1 MTGLPR
7 GLAAIGE
14 GSNMADNEFLKNK
27 NQIRRF
33 CHRATHSGGV
43 LVAGI
48 RGVGKTHLVDAAL
61 NERNEQGTSR
71 RVQVIREPKKL
82 PRYLIKVDVDP
93 FFPTDEK
100 TTKSDTTVD
109 ENALAFILMRN
120 IVFGLTSAIDSRY
133 SLRQHGKTLR
143 ERLGFWRYWF
153 APNGIIPDC
162 IYLISALFAFSLFIF
177 LWVGRLLEHY
187 LNGLTF
193 LSGHVL
199 ACFTHPFGFLSI
211 LFGSGVVAVMLLMF
225 WRWLDWRALANMSA
239 YLFALVNA
247 HETSKTDDK
256 ETSIKQ
262 ELTSK
267 LPVFLLPVLIVLL
280 IYCTVKGS
288 FKDIT
293 DLIEMHKELTGL
305 LLAIVAYTAVKI
317 SETKNHDHTHY
328 DQTNSAWMISL
339 LRRYLFLCHR
349 CGLEPVLVL
358 DELDKLE
365 ELNDFWQESRQN
377 QAKEKSATPK
387 KTSTPRFTKST
398 AQMAATSPQDNKLDM
413 FLVALAR
420 LKSSLGAEFLW
431 VLISGPKL
439 GERLKKHRHKRID
452 GNLGILAT
460 VITQEVIVGAMDAGT
475 AKQIAEDK
483 LTQQQSIEV
492 QTEPEDETTQFKENG
507 SWLKEEGVA
516 DVLWLRSYGNPATM
530 VRMVESKEFF
540 TLKPSDKV
548 SSLAAAVKDLWRT
561 EQQVRYF
568 EFNSELGYQE
578 FLFDKWSQV
587 WIHSGMLNL
596 ANRFIKEAVPYDY
609 FNDERL
615 DKELKKFYETLNGVE
630 PYEYFTDEYLD
641 KAFKDFFNWDVNRSR
656 IDREVLAL
664 LSGNP
669 TLLQMVGEKMLFRC
683 LLNKGGIIAAGEQDA
698 GIYVRFV
705 STSQSIP

>member
-1 MTGLPR
+1 M
-7 GLAAIGE
+7 AAIGR
-14 GSNMADNEFLKNK
+14 GGNMADNEFIKNK

-33 CHRATHSGGV
+33 CHRATHTGGV
-43 LVAGI
+43 LLVAGI

-61 NERNEQGTSR
+61 NERNDQGTSR
-71 RVQVIREPKKL
+71 RVQVKREPKKL
-82 PRYLIKVDVDP
+82 QRYLIKVDVDP
-93 FFPTDEK
+93 FFPTDERTIK
-100 TTKSDTTVD
+100 ADATVD
-109 ENALAFILMRN
+109 ENTLAFTLMRN

-162 IYLISALFAFSLFIF
+162 FYLTSALFTFSLIIFI
-177 LWVGRLLEHY
+177 WVGHLLEHY
-187 LNGLTF
+187 LNGLGF

-199 ACFTHPFGFLSI
+199 ACFTHPLGFLSI
-211 LFGSGVVAVMLLMF
+211 LLASGVVAAAMLLMF

-247 HETSKTDDK
+247 HDFSKSEENKTTNNEK
-256 ETSIKQ
+256 
-262 ELTSK
+262 LTSK
-267 LPVFLLPVLIVLL
+267 LPVIVLL
-280 IYCTVKGS
+280 PLLIISLVIFCVTDQFQDVKN
-288 FKDIT
+288 
-293 DLIEMHKELTGL
+293 LINPKGIGTLLSAFLGLTYAG
-305 LLAIVAYTAVKI
+305 TKI
-317 SETKNHDHTHY
+317 IETKNHDHAQY

-377 QAKEKSATPK
+377 QGKEKTATPK
-387 KTSTPRFTKST
+387 NTSTPNEPN
-398 AQMAATSPQDNKLDM
+398 QATEQTSASVPPDNKLDL

-439 GERLKKHRHKRID
+439 GERLKKHRHRRLD

-460 VITQEVIVGAMDAGT
+460 VITQEVVVGAMDATT
-475 AKQIAEDK
+475 AKLVALEK
-483 LTQQQSIEV
+483 LTQQQGIEA
-492 QTEPEDETTQFKENG
+492 QTEPEDEATQFKGKE
-507 SWLKEEGVA
+507 SWLEVEGAA
-516 DVLWLRSYGNPATM
+516 DILWLRSYGNPATM

-540 TLKPSDKV
+540 SLKPSDKV
-548 SSLAAAVKDLWRT
+548 SSLAAAAKDLW
-561 EQQVRYF
+561 EVEKQKDYF
-568 EFNSELGYQE
+568 EFNEELGYQE
-578 FLFDKWSQV
+578 FLFDKWSKI

-609 FNDERL
+609 FTEERL
-615 DKELKKFYETLNGVE
+615 RKELKKFYDTLNGVE
-630 PYEYFTDEYLD
+630 PYEYFADEYLD
-641 KAFKDFFNWDVNRSR
+641 KAFENFFNWDVNRSR
-656 IDREVLAL
+656 INSEVLAL

-669 TLLQMVGEKMLFRC
+669 TLLQLVGERMLFRW
-683 LLNKGGIIAAGEQDA
+683 LVNDKNKKIIAPDEPNSGV
-698 GIYVRFV
+698 YVRFV
-705 STSQSIP
+705 SASFW

>member
-1 MTGLPR
+1 
-7 GLAAIGE
+7 
-14 GSNMADNEFLKNK
+14 MADDDFKKNK

-33 CHRATHSGGV
+33 CHRATHTGGV
-43 LVAGI
+43 LLVAGI
-48 RGVGKTHLVDAAL
+48 RGVGKTHLVDEAL
-61 NERNEQGTSR
+61 NERNAQGISR

-82 PRYLIKVDVDP
+82 PRFLIKVDVDP

-100 TTKSDTTVD
+100 TIKSDANVD
-109 ENALAFILMRN
+109 ENALAFTLMRN

-153 APNGIIPDC
+153 APNGVVPDC
-162 IYLISALFAFSLFIF
+162 IYLTIALFAFSLLIF
-177 LWVGRLLEHY
+177 LWVGYLLEPY
-187 LNGLTF
+187 SNSFPF

-199 ACFTHPFGFLSI
+199 ACFTHPFGFVFI
-211 LFGSGVVAVMLLMF
+211 LIGSGVIAMMLLMF
-225 WRWLDWRALANMSA
+225 LRWLDWRALANMSA

-247 HETSKTDDK
+247 HEASKTDDK
-256 ETSIKQ
+256 ETSVKQ

-267 LPVFLLPVLIVLL
+267 LPIFLIPVLMVLL
-280 IYCTVKGS
+280 IYCTVNGS

-293 DLIEMHKELTGL
+293 DLIEKHKELTGL
-305 LLAIVAYTAVKI
+305 LLAIVAYTAGKI
-317 SETKNHDHTHY
+317 SETKNHDHIQY

-365 ELNDFWQESRQN
+365 ELSDFWQESRQN
-377 QAKEKSATPK
+377 QAKGISSSDELAGQASVI
-387 KTSTPRFTKST
+387 
-398 AQMAATSPQDNKLDM
+398 SPQDNKLDM

-439 GERLKKHRHKRID
+439 GERLNKHRHKRID

-460 VITQEVIVGAMDAGT
+460 VITQEVVVGAMDDKAS
-475 AKQIAEDK
+475 KQIVLAK
-483 LTQQQSIEV
+483 LTHQQGIEA
-492 QTEPEDETTQFKENG
+492 QTETEDEAAQLKGKEKQ
-507 SWLKEEGVA
+507 LQEQEIV

-530 VRMVESKEFF
+530 VRMIETKYFF
-540 TLKPSDKV
+540 VLKPSDKV
-548 SSLAAAVKDLWRT
+548 SSLAEAAKELWKP
-561 EQQVRYF
+561 EQQARYF
-568 EFNSELGYQE
+568 DFNSDSDYQE
-578 FLFDKWSQV
+578 LLFDKWSQV

-609 FNDERL
+609 FTDEHL
-615 DKELKKFYETLNGVE
+615 DDELKKFYKNFNEGMT
-630 PYEYFTDEYLD
+630 PYDYFTDKHLD
-641 KAFKDFFNWDVNRSR
+641 RAFNDFFNWDVNRSR

-669 TLLQMVGEKMLFRC
+669 SLLQLVGEKMLFRC
-683 LLNKGGIIAAGEQDA
+683 LVSKNKIIPGSEQDA
-698 GIYVRFV
+698 GVYVRF
-705 STSQSIP
+705 SSN

>member
-1 MTGLPR
+1 MTGLLR
-7 GLAAIGE
+7 GLAAIG
-14 GSNMADNEFLKNK
+14 GGCNMADNEFIKNK

-33 CHRATHSGGV
+33 CHRATHTGGV
-43 LVAGI
+43 LLVAGI

-61 NERNEQGTSR
+61 NERNDQGTSR

-100 TTKSDTTVD
+100 TIKADATVD
-109 ENALAFILMRN
+109 ENTLAFTLMRN
-120 IVFGLTSAIDSRY
+120 IVFALTSAIDSRY

-162 IYLISALFAFSLFIF
+162 FYLTSALFAFSLIIFI
-177 LWVGRLLEHY
+177 WPGHLLEHY
-187 LNGLTF
+187 LNGLGF

-199 ACFTHPFGFLSI
+199 ACSAHPLGFLSI
-211 LFGSGVVAVMLLMF
+211 LLASGVVAAMLWMF

-280 IYCTVKGS
+280 IYCAVNGS

-293 DLIEMHKELTGL
+293 DLIEQHKELTAAV
-305 LLAIVAYTAVKI
+305 LAIVACTAVI
-317 SETKNHDHTHY
+317 ITETKNHDHTQY
-328 DQTNSAWMISL
+328 DQTNAAWMISL

-387 KTSTPRFTKST
+387 KTSPPNIFTKPT
-398 AQMAATSPQDNKLDM
+398 ASVPPDNKLDL

-439 GERLKKHRHKRID
+439 GERLKKHRHRRLD

-460 VITQEVIVGAMDAGT
+460 VITQEVVVGALDADT
-475 AKQIAEDK
+475 AKQIAKEK
-483 LTQQQSIEV
+483 LTQQQDIET
-492 QTEPEDETTQFKENG
+492 QTEPEDEATQFKGKEKWLEN
-507 SWLKEEGVA
+507 EAVA
-516 DVLWLRSYGNPATM
+516 DALWLRSYGNPATM

-540 TLKPSDKV
+540 SLMPSNKV
-548 SSLAAAVKDLWRT
+548 SSLAAAAKGLWAP
-561 EQQVRYF
+561 EQQKDYF
-568 EFNSELGYQE
+568 DFNLESDYQE

-596 ANRFIKEAVPYDY
+596 ANRFIKETVPYDY
-609 FNDERL
+609 FNEAHL
-615 DKELKKFYETLNGVE
+615 KKELKKFYETLNGVE
-630 PYEYFTDEYLD
+630 PYEFFVDEYLD
-641 KAFKDFFNWDVNRSR
+641 KAFENFFNWDVDRSR
-656 IDREVLAL
+656 INSEVLAL
-664 LSGNP
+664 LSGNQ
-669 TLLQMVGEKMLFRC
+669 TLLQLVGERMLFRW
-683 LLNKGGIIAAGEQDA
+683 LVTNKKIIAPDEPNSGV
-698 GIYVRFV
+698 YVRFD
-705 STSQSIP
+705 STSQSAP

>member
-1 MTGLPR
+1 M
-7 GLAAIGE
+7 
-14 GSNMADNEFLKNK
+14 MDNEFTKNK
-27 NQIRRF
+27 KQIRLF
-33 CHRATHSGGV
+33 CHRATHTGGV
-43 LVAGI
+43 LLVAGI

-61 NERNEQGTSR
+61 NERNEQGISR

-100 TTKSDTTVD
+100 TIKADATVD
-109 ENALAFILMRN
+109 ENTLAFTLMRN

-133 SLRQHGKTLR
+133 SLRKHGKTLR

-153 APNGIIPDC
+153 APNAIISRC
-162 IYLISALFAFSLFIF
+162 TYLFMALITLSLSVSFSIES
-177 LWVGRLLEHY
+177 LLEHY
-187 LNGLTF
+187 SF
-193 LSGHVL
+193 LSWQMLGCIYPFCLVL
-199 ACFTHPFGFLSI
+199 SLLGGVFFTAALW
-211 LFGSGVVAVMLLMF
+211 MF
-225 WRWLDWRALANMSA
+225 WRWRDWRALAKMSA

-256 ETSIKQ
+256 VTSIKQ

-267 LPVFLLPVLIVLL
+267 LPVFLLPVLLGLL
-280 IYCTVKGS
+280 IICVATGS
-288 FKDIT
+288 FKDII
-293 DLIEMHKELTGL
+293 DLIKPHKELAAAV
-305 LLAIVAYTAVKI
+305 LAIVAFTAVI
-317 SETKNHDHTHY
+317 MTETKNHDHAQY

-365 ELNDFWQESRQN
+365 ELNDFWQESRQY
-377 QAKEKSATPK
+377 QTKEKIATPK
-387 KTSTPRFTKST
+387 KTSTPNIFTKST
-398 AQMAATSPQDNKLDM
+398 ERTSASVQQQDNKLDM

-431 VLISGPKL
+431 ILISGPKL
-439 GERLKKHRHKRID
+439 GERLKKHRHRRVD

-460 VITQEVIVGAMDAGT
+460 VITQEVVVGALDADS
-475 AKQIAEDK
+475 AQQIAKEK
-483 LTQQQSIEV
+483 LTQQQDIET
-492 QTEPEDETTQFKENG
+492 QTEPDDVAEQFKEREKQ
-507 SWLKEEGVA
+507 LEEIA

-540 TLKPSDKV
+540 SLKPSDKL
-548 SSLAAAVKDLWRT
+548 SDLAEAAKDLW
-561 EQQVRYF
+561 EVEKQKRYF
-568 EFNSELGYQE
+568 YFLKEMDYQE

-609 FNDERL
+609 FTEARL
-615 DKELKKFYETLNGVE
+615 KKELKKFYDTLNGVE

-641 KAFKDFFNWDVNRSR
+641 KAFVDYFNWDVNRSR
-656 IDREVLAL
+656 IDSEVLAL
-664 LSGNP
+664 LSGNSA
-669 TLLQMVGEKMLFRC
+669 LLQLVGEKMLFRW
-683 LLNKGGIIAAGEQDA
+683 LVSKDKIIDPNAPNA
-698 GIYVRFV
+698 GIYVRFFPHPNPPRENLK
-705 STSQSIP
+705 S